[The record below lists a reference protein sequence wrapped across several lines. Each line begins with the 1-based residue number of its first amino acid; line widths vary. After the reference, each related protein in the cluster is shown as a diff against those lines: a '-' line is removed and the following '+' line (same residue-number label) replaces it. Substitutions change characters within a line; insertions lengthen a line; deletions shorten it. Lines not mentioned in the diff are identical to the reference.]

1 MGGISQG
8 GSGGV
13 KQRRVIE
20 EEDSDSEEETDTSES
35 EEEEDSEEE
44 KVSTVSKNSSVRSI
58 FGPYE
63 DELIKPQK
71 KLPEPILN
79 QRSPSPGT
87 TQQAYVDFG
96 SVEFNIWNSPTPPPS
111 NTGEQLLNKALPLV
125 PVSPERTPSP
135 HTDATQKHSADEYF
149 SQDLKP
155 SAEQTTVQAFPVVHN
170 TLPPRTSSPVGSLR
184 GIGTVLTTIPETRE
198 DASEIGSIIE
208 RSTSA
213 PPTEHLALQR
223 PRLTPP
229 PPKPLQRANTTGGFV
244 STEDLLNRLILPPG
258 AVIPRQR
265 SASVGNIAPTN
276 SLTRTNSYRLKEM
289 NTLRRSNTADP
300 KRSPSL
306 RAVSFK
312 SGSSPRPASEHLIF
326 GGEDEDRRRFF
337 DTTSREVFETWGDR
351 EGGASSPVNK
361 PASLRK
367 RQSLQ
372 VLDLENQ
379 VFKLTTENTELEHQK
394 AQLTEESN
402 RYRRQVT
409 ELDDSLDKQKELLAK
424 RDRELLE
431 LQESVAFY
439 RKEVTRL
446 SEANDSLG
454 ATNNT
459 IQDAFKKDIAQ
470 INKKY
475 DRKREQLIQLSKE
488 HTELSKEHSELSKE
502 HSELQKQ
509 YSDLQGG
516 MEKIIRQEIKV
527 AIQDKDAEIDKLKD
541 ELGKARLQVKRLQ
554 KEGLAAAAEA
564 AQQIA
569 HAQETGKKEVNKY
582 LNLKPEEYFPTAWK
596 DFTDSILSWCG
607 KFSRG
612 SERSCLSLHRIADEW
627 VRDRVEVVMLD
638 DAGVRRLLKDK
649 TKREVVLAAV
659 VMRII
664 REAVFTR
671 YLFGLT
677 AEERQKLNGLE
688 RHLTESGP
696 PSAVNLWRATTLTLL
711 SQRPTFQDKRTQE
724 AGTVVK
730 DIVRALSGIL
740 PQPTQLPPG
749 LVDELRAIVATAVQL
764 SIEMRT
770 QRAQYMVPAP
780 PNPVYDNNGDNVSKV
795 IFTRKTMKARS
806 EGAPVPREE
815 DLERERALV
824 KLVVFPFVVQIGT
837 QNGESYDEEK
847 VVVPMDVCIAR
858 PGENNLRTTSRAE
871 VPPMPPLPGRL
882 SRSATSAP
890 GAKIESRERERE
902 RERDPVP
909 GRLSRS
915 TTSTNIERDHQPQP
929 LSTSTPRT
937 NGSGTLDPSEPRP
950 GRIRRAD
957 TIGAAP
963 TLPQGARGDREEIRR
978 EREYRERER
987 QRRAEER
994 ERRAQAGV
1002 NVEDETSS
1010 SAGASAR
1017 RVPGGANRMSAL
1029 MREGPGGLSPVPEG
1043 SPESMRV
1050 GRGVLGE
1057 RDGRRA

>member
-1 MGGISQG
+1 
-8 GSGGV
+8 
-13 KQRRVIE
+13 
-20 EEDSDSEEETDTSES
+20 
-35 EEEEDSEEE
+35 
-44 KVSTVSKNSSVRSI
+44 
-58 FGPYE
+58 
-63 DELIKPQK
+63 
-71 KLPEPILN
+71 
-79 QRSPSPGT
+79 
-87 TQQAYVDFG
+87 
-96 SVEFNIWNSPTPPPS
+96 
-111 NTGEQLLNKALPLV
+111 
-125 PVSPERTPSP
+125 
-135 HTDATQKHSADEYF
+135 
-149 SQDLKP
+149 
-155 SAEQTTVQAFPVVHN
+155 
-170 TLPPRTSSPVGSLR
+170 
-184 GIGTVLTTIPETRE
+184 
-198 DASEIGSIIE
+198 
-208 RSTSA
+208 
-213 PPTEHLALQR
+213 
-223 PRLTPP
+223 
-229 PPKPLQRANTTGGFV
+229 
-244 STEDLLNRLILPPG
+244 
-258 AVIPRQR
+258 
-265 SASVGNIAPTN
+265 
-276 SLTRTNSYRLKEM
+276 M
-289 NTLRRSNTADP
+289 NTLKRSNTADP

-306 RAVSFK
+306 RAVSFR

-326 GGEDEDRRRFF
+326 GGDDDERRRFF

-351 EGGASSPVNK
+351 EGGTSSPVNK
-361 PASLRK
+361 PVSLRK

-372 VLDLENQ
+372 LLDLENQ
-379 VFKLTTENTELEHQK
+379 VSKLTTENTELEHQN
-394 AQLTEESN
+394 AQLMEESN
-402 RYRRQVT
+402 RYRHQVT
-409 ELDDSLDKQKELLAK
+409 KLDDSLDKQKELLAK

-488 HTELSKEHSELSKE
+488 HSEM
-502 HSELQKQ
+502 QKQ

-541 ELGKARLQVKRLQ
+541 ELGKAWLMVKKLQ
-554 KEGLAAAAEA
+554 KEAFTAAAEA
-564 AQQIA
+564 AQQIS

-596 DFTDSILSWCG
+596 DFTDSILNWCG

-649 TKREVVLAAV
+649 TKREIVLAAV

-664 REAVFTR
+664 REAIFTR

-688 RHLTESGP
+688 RHLAESGP

-730 DIVRALSGIL
+730 DIVRALSGVL

-795 IFTRKTMKARS
+795 IFTRKTMKVRS
-806 EGAPVPREE
+806 EGAPAPREE

-847 VVVPMDVCIAR
+847 VVVPMDVCIVR

-890 GAKIESRERERE
+890 GAGIETRERE

-909 GRLSRS
+909 GKLSRS
-915 TTSTNIERDHQPQP
+915 ITSTNIERDHQAQH

-937 NGSGTLDPSEPRP
+937 NGNGTTDPSEPRP

-1002 NVEDETSS
+1002 SADDETSS

-1057 RDGRRA
+1057 RDGRRV

>member
-1 MGGISQG
+1 
-8 GSGGV
+8 
-13 KQRRVIE
+13 
-20 EEDSDSEEETDTSES
+20 
-35 EEEEDSEEE
+35 
-44 KVSTVSKNSSVRSI
+44 
-58 FGPYE
+58 
-63 DELIKPQK
+63 
-71 KLPEPILN
+71 
-79 QRSPSPGT
+79 
-87 TQQAYVDFG
+87 
-96 SVEFNIWNSPTPPPS
+96 
-111 NTGEQLLNKALPLV
+111 
-125 PVSPERTPSP
+125 
-135 HTDATQKHSADEYF
+135 
-149 SQDLKP
+149 
-155 SAEQTTVQAFPVVHN
+155 
-170 TLPPRTSSPVGSLR
+170 
-184 GIGTVLTTIPETRE
+184 
-198 DASEIGSIIE
+198 
-208 RSTSA
+208 
-213 PPTEHLALQR
+213 
-223 PRLTPP
+223 
-229 PPKPLQRANTTGGFV
+229 
-244 STEDLLNRLILPPG
+244 
-258 AVIPRQR
+258 
-265 SASVGNIAPTN
+265 
-276 SLTRTNSYRLKEM
+276 
-289 NTLRRSNTADP
+289 
-300 KRSPSL
+300 
-306 RAVSFK
+306 
-312 SGSSPRPASEHLIF
+312 
-326 GGEDEDRRRFF
+326 
-337 DTTSREVFETWGDR
+337 
-351 EGGASSPVNK
+351 
-361 PASLRK
+361 LRK

-372 VLDLENQ
+372 LLDLENQ
-379 VFKLTTENTELEHQK
+379 VSKLTTENTELEHQN
-394 AQLTEESN
+394 AQLIEEGN
-402 RYRRQVT
+402 RYKRQAT

-454 ATNNT
+454 ATNNS

-470 INKKY
+470 VNKKY
-475 DRKREQLIQLSKE
+475 DRKREQLIRLSD
-488 HTELSKEHSELSKE
+488 EHSEMQKQYTDLQGDM
-502 HSELQKQ
+502 SEMKKQ

-541 ELGKARLQVKRLQ
+541 ELGKARLQVKKLQ
-554 KEGLAAAAEA
+554 KEAFTAAAEA

-596 DFTDSILSWCG
+596 DFTDAILNWCG

-649 TKREVVLAAV
+649 TRREIVLAAV

-688 RHLTESGP
+688 RHLAESGP

-711 SQRPTFQDKRTQE
+711 SQRATFQDKRTQE

-730 DIVRALSGIL
+730 DIVRALSGVL

-795 IFTRKTMKARS
+795 IFTRKTMKVRP
-806 EGAPVPREE
+806 EGASAPREE

-847 VVVPMDVCIAR
+847 VVVPMDVCIVR

-890 GAKIESRERERE
+890 GAGIESRERE

-909 GRLSRS
+909 GKLFRS

-937 NGSGTLDPSEPRP
+937 NGNGNGTADPSEPRP

-963 TLPQGARGDREEIRR
+963 TVPQGARGDREEIRR
-978 EREYRERER
+978 EREHRERER

-1002 NVEDETSS
+1002 SVEDETSS

-1017 RVPGGANRMSAL
+1017 RVPGGGNRMGAL

>member
-1 MGGISQG
+1 M
-8 GSGGV
+8 
-13 KQRRVIE
+13 
-20 EEDSDSEEETDTSES
+20 
-35 EEEEDSEEE
+35 
-44 KVSTVSKNSSVRSI
+44 
-58 FGPYE
+58 
-63 DELIKPQK
+63 
-71 KLPEPILN
+71 
-79 QRSPSPGT
+79 
-87 TQQAYVDFG
+87 
-96 SVEFNIWNSPTPPPS
+96 
-111 NTGEQLLNKALPLV
+111 
-125 PVSPERTPSP
+125 
-135 HTDATQKHSADEYF
+135 
-149 SQDLKP
+149 
-155 SAEQTTVQAFPVVHN
+155 
-170 TLPPRTSSPVGSLR
+170 
-184 GIGTVLTTIPETRE
+184 
-198 DASEIGSIIE
+198 
-208 RSTSA
+208 
-213 PPTEHLALQR
+213 
-223 PRLTPP
+223 
-229 PPKPLQRANTTGGFV
+229 
-244 STEDLLNRLILPPG
+244 
-258 AVIPRQR
+258 
-265 SASVGNIAPTN
+265 
-276 SLTRTNSYRLKEM
+276 
-289 NTLRRSNTADP
+289 
-300 KRSPSL
+300 
-306 RAVSFK
+306 
-312 SGSSPRPASEHLIF
+312 
-326 GGEDEDRRRFF
+326 
-337 DTTSREVFETWGDR
+337 
-351 EGGASSPVNK
+351 
-361 PASLRK
+361 RK

-372 VLDLENQ
+372 LLDLENQ
-379 VFKLTTENTELEHQK
+379 VFKLTTENTELGHQNT
-394 AQLTEESN
+394 QLFEESK
-402 RYRRQVT
+402 RYKRQVT
-409 ELDDSLDKQKELLAK
+409 ELDDSLEKQKELLAK

-446 SEANDSLG
+446 SEANDSLA

-475 DRKREQLIQLSKE
+475 DRKREHLI
-488 HTELSKEHSELSKE
+488 HLSKEHSD
-502 HSELQKQ
+502 LQKQ
-509 YSDLQGG
+509 YSDLQSG

-527 AIQDKDAEIDKLKD
+527 AIQDKDAEIDKLKS
-541 ELGKARLQVKRLQ
+541 ELGNARLMVEKLQ
-554 KEGLAAAAEA
+554 KEALTAAAET
-564 AQQIA
+564 AQQITN
-569 HAQETGKKEVNKY
+569 AQEAGKKEVNKY

-596 DFTDSILSWCG
+596 DFTDAILSWCG

-638 DAGVRRLLKDK
+638 DTGVRRLLKDK
-649 TKREVVLAAV
+649 AKREIVLAAV

-688 RHLTESGP
+688 RHLAESGP

-730 DIVRALSGIL
+730 DIVRALSGVL
-740 PQPTQLPPG
+740 PQPTQPPSG

-780 PNPVYDNNGDNVSKV
+780 PSPVYDNNGDNVSKV
-795 IFTRKTMKARS
+795 IFTRQTMKVRP
-806 EGAPVPREE
+806 EGGTTPRED

-824 KLVVFPFVVQIGT
+824 KLVVFPLVVQIGM

-847 VVVPMDVCIAR
+847 VVVPMDVCVVR
-858 PGENNLRTTSRAE
+858 PGENNLRMTSRAE

-890 GAKIESRERERE
+890 GAGIESRERE

-909 GRLSRS
+909 GKLSRS
-915 TTSTNIERDHQPQP
+915 ATSTNIERDHQPQP
-929 LSTSTPRT
+929 LSTRT
-937 NGSGTLDPSEPRP
+937 NGNSTSDPSEPRP

-963 TLPQGARGDREEIRR
+963 TLPQSTRGDREEIRR

-1002 NVEDETSS
+1002 SAEDESSS

-1017 RVPGGANRMSAL
+1017 RAPGGANRMSAL

-1050 GRGVLGE
+1050 GRGLPRE